1 MAREY
6 ARNPL
11 WIWDDADYTDL
22 SPVAQHLDFV
32 LRHGPEISYCG
43 RVDWR
48 PARLV
53 PRARGWTV
61 GAIEAAAAE
70 YEAAGFGLFDS
81 ATEEALVIKHIHWD
95 ELLRNPT
102 MAVALVKAYQ
112 GLASRKLR
120 AGVVTEVRRLREECP
135 EYSSWTHPMS
145 RAKLDRL
152 LAERSL
158 EDFGITL
165 PITNPI
171 TNRDTNPVG
180 NQDRYETPFETG
192 PDYQSETVPNADADR
207 VETPIAADDPVGDDL
222 GSISAL
228 NTPRNTAWNTNQD
241 RSESPYANPDR
252 SQSPNTSHPA
262 THGGYAMGE
271 RHVAQAREPRNDPP
285 PPAHHPEHPDFWDP
299 DCAQCT
305 KLIEQR
311 TAWQADRVLA
321 AEPPSPFCA
330 AHPDGTTDACGACG
344 DARKARRDHDAALA
358 RARAAKHTAK
368 TQRAAE
374 DRERAIAN
382 CTLCDADG
390 FRGAEY
396 GKTAGTRCDHNPAT
410 AEIGREGMAKVR
422 AAMAGRPTEHTPDVD
437 AETDEDQNDQ
447 EHAHV

>member
-1 MAREY
+1 M
-6 ARNPL
+6 
-11 WIWDDADYTDL
+11 
-22 SPVAQHLDFV
+22 

-48 PARLV
+48 PARLL

-61 GAIEAAAAE
+61 AAIEAAAAE

-81 ATEEALVIKHIHWD
+81 ATEEALVVKHIHWD

-180 NQDRYETPFETG
+180 NQDRYETPIETG
-192 PDYQSETVPNADADR
+192 PDYQSETVPNTDADR
-207 VETPIAADDPVGDDL
+207 VETPIAAADPVSHGL

-228 NTPRNTAWNTNQD
+228 NTAWITNRD
-241 RSESPYANPDR
+241 TNPKWSESPYTNPDR
-252 SQSPNTSHPA
+252 SESPNTSHPSP
-262 THGGYAMGE
+262 HGGYETGE
-271 RHVAQAREPRNDPP
+271 RHVARAREPRNEPP
-285 PPAHHPEHPDFWDP
+285 PPAYHPEHPDFWDP
-299 DCAQCT
+299 DCGECT
-305 KLIEQR
+305 AIVEQR
-311 TAWQADRVLA
+311 TAWLADQTIA
-321 AEPPSPFCA
+321 ADPPSPYCA
-330 AHPDGTTDACGACG
+330 AHPDGTTAACGPCG
-344 DARKARRDHDAALA
+344 EARKARQDHDAALV
-358 RARAAKHTAK
+358 RAKAAKRTAAA
-368 TQRAAE
+368 RSAAE
-374 DRERAIAN
+374 DRARAIAN
-382 CTLCDADG
+382 CALCDSDG
-390 FRGAEY
+390 YRD
-396 GKTAGTRCDHNPAT
+396 TALCDHDPDT
-410 AEIGREGMAKVR
+410 ADRARRGMAGVR
-422 AAMAGRPTEHTPDVD
+422 AAMAGRPAEHTPDVY
-437 AETDEDQNDQ
+437 AEEATD
-447 EHAHV
+447 V